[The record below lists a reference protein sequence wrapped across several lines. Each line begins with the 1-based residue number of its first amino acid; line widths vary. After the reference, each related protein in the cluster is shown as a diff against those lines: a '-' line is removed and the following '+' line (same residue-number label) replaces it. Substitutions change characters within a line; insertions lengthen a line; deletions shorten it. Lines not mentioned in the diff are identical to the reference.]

1 MQHDNM
7 AEEFLDLLNEY
18 GPDHVISLLIRY
30 AELQDDD
37 AHQELIKDLKRAQHR
52 FRTLSG

>member
-1 MQHDNM
+1 MVK
-7 AEEFLDLLNEY
+7 EFLDLLNEY
-18 GPDHVISLLIRY
+18 GPDYVISLLIRY